1 MAQREDEKI
10 ALIRTAILELKQIA
24 CYGKQ
29 LPREFCPHILGTKE
43 GVWRALVWQFDGQSE
58 HGGLPSWRGFNL
70 FDLDDVTLR
79 DGEWHRGWETGRRK
93 QHLIDVIDT
102 VVDPAHAA
110 EIRETSPPHIP
121 RLVPARRG
129 LRR

>member
-10 ALIRTAILELKQIA
+10 ALLRIAIRELRQVV
-24 CYGKQ
+24 CGGKG

-43 GVWRALVWQFDGQSE
+43 RVWRTLVWQFDGSSE
-58 HGGLPSWRGFNL
+58 RGGLPSWRGF
-70 FDLDDVTLR
+70 DLHDLEQITLR

-102 VVDPAHAA
+102 VVGPAHAA
-110 EIRETSPPHIP
+110 EIRETSPPRIP
-121 RLVPARRG
+121 PLVPARRG